1 MAALWSGRF
10 EKDMDELVKKF
21 NASIGFDQ
29 RLYNEDIN
37 GSIAHVTMLASTGIV
52 TEDERDLIIDGLE
65 QIREEIRNSMIGN
78 CESQD
83 DSGTA
88 DYERQDIPGFFGSP
102 LFSYD
107 DEDIHMAVESRLIE
121 LIGDTGKKLHTARSR
136 NDQVQVDCR
145 LYLQRR
151 IAEIAAALANFE
163 EIILNKAEE
172 YVDFIMPGFTH
183 IQHAQPITVGFY
195 FMAYFQM
202 FKRDL
207 ERLRDCYDR
216 MDFSPLG
223 SCALAGTTFPIDRHE
238 TASLLGFSG
247 PTENAMD
254 SVSDRDYMIEFL
266 NAASISMMHISRW
279 AEEFT
284 WWNSSEFSYIDLD
297 DSFCTGSS
305 IMPQK
310 KNPDIAELLRGK
322 CGRVYGDLMALLTV
336 MKGTP
341 LAFNKDFQEDKER
354 IFDAADTWEA
364 SVEIFAKMIENTS
377 FREEVIG
384 RQLNRGFLNATDVAE
399 HLAKEGIPFRE
410 AHEIVGRMVKRCEEL
425 SYEREA
431 IVELDDLTEEDLCEI
446 DERLSKEMLGD
457 ISIKSCVEARAS
469 YGGTAPS
476 EVMRQI
482 EAGRIWLKE
491 YSK

>member
-29 RLYNEDIN
+29 RLYNEDID
-37 GSIAHVTMLASTGIV
+37 GSIAHVTMLANQGIV
-52 TEDERDLIIDGLE
+52 TEDERDEIIRGLE
-65 QIREEIRNSMIGN
+65 QIREEIGASLNS
-78 CESQD
+78 
-83 DSGTA
+83 SG
-88 DYERQDIPGFFGSP
+88 DYVEVPGMNGISP
-102 LFSYD
+102 LFSYN
-107 DEDIHMAVESRLIE
+107 DEDIHMAIESRLTD

-145 LYLQRR
+145 LYLQRK
-151 IAEIAAALANFE
+151 IAEIAASLARFE
-163 EIILNKAEE
+163 EVILNKAEE
-172 YVDFIMPGFTH
+172 YVDVLMPGFTH

-202 FKRDL
+202 FKRDI

-216 MDFSPLG
+216 MDYSPLG

-238 TASLLGFSG
+238 TAAMLGFSG

-254 SVSDRDYMIEFL
+254 AVSDRDYMIEFL

-284 WWNSSEFSYIDLD
+284 WWNSSEFSFIDLD

-354 IFDAADTWEA
+354 LFDAADTWQA
-364 SVEIFAKMIENTS
+364 SIEIFANMIEQAA
-377 FREEVIG
+377 FREDVLNA
-384 RQLNRGFLNATDVAE
+384 QLNRGFLNATDVAE
-399 HLAKEGIPFRE
+399 HLAQKGIPFRE
-410 AHEIVGRMVKRCEEL
+410 AHEIVGRMVRVCEEKL
-425 SYEREA
+425 REGA
-431 IVELDDLTEEDLCEI
+431 EKESSGDQFGLEELTEEDLSKI
-446 DERLSKEMLGD
+446 DSRLSKKMLGD
-457 ISIKSCVEARAS
+457 ISIRACVEARKS
-469 YGGTAPS
+469 FGGTAPD
-476 EVMRQI
+476 EVRRQI
-482 EAGRIWLKE
+482 ETGRKWLAE
-491 YSK
+491 FMA